1 MEKMNILVL
10 TGYCGDRFS
19 RAGSLSAANKNEYAA
34 KHGYDFLCL
43 RSTYC
48 GYKDPVSWLK
58 IEWIQKNLKNYDWIF
73 WSDADSVITNQEIK
87 LEDII
92 NNKFVRP
99 ESVMVSPEVHSISV
113 KLPEL
118 LQSSYIIAYD
128 DYSPCMGN
136 FLIKNT
142 VWSEKFIVEIL
153 RLKEKYYNNTIWDNR
168 AQDYLFSEA
177 PSMMG
182 CVDFVPQKALNSG
195 IFQWTKGDF
204 MLHFYATAEK
214 WRLEKLIETAIKTPL
229 SIFNVFNECELQL
242 GRQKIF

>member
-1 MEKMNILVL
+1 MKILVL
-10 TGYCGDRFS
+10 TGYCGERFY
-19 RAGSLSAANKNEYAA
+19 RAGALSANNKNEYAA
-34 KHGYDFLCL
+34 KHGYDFFCL

-48 GYKDPVSWLK
+48 DYKDPVSWLK

-92 NNKFVRP
+92 NNKFTRP
-99 ESVMVSPEVHSISV
+99 TKINVSPGPEPISID
-113 KLPEL
+113 LPRLKE
-118 LQSSYIIAYD
+118 SNYIVAYD

-136 FLIKNT
+136 FLIKGKGADR
-142 VWSEKFIVEIL
+142 SGLFLELIL
-153 RLKEKYYNNTIWDNR
+153 NLKSKYYNDPIWDNR
-168 AQDYLFSEA
+168 AQDYLFSINDCHILEY
-177 PSMMG
+177 
-182 CVDFVPQKALNSG
+182 VDFVPQKALNSG
-195 IFQWTKGDF
+195 IHQWTKGDF
-204 MLHFYATAEK
+204 VLHFYATSEK